1 MITSLLAMQ
10 SFEAWQIVLLAF
22 GYAATLAAIIGV
34 GVLLVR
40 SGQKSSS
47 NKKVRKVVV
56 QPTQQQARP
65 ANPAT
70 PIVVQLPQQ
79 VNGQK
84 SAQQP
89 VAQQVPIMVQ
99 PQQPTVITQMPYVQ
113 PMMQMPYVQPMMQM
127 PMAQPM
133 VMPYYM
139 PMQQPMMQQPIMQQP
154 VMQQPVQQQSVAQ
167 QPAAQQPVQAQSVP
181 QQPAPEPEVRRGMAD
196 NDRVLDVFGFYSPVD
211 DSVSSTRSRETSKR
225 RG

>member
-1 MITSLLAMQ
+1 MITSLLAVN
-10 SFEAWQIVLLAF
+10 SFETWQIILLAF

-40 SGQKSSS
+40 SGNKQSS
-47 NKKVRKVVV
+47 KRKARKVVV
-56 QPTQQQARP
+56 PPTVQQARP
-65 ANPAT
+65 ATSAT

-79 VNGQK
+79 PTAQK
-84 SAQQP
+84 SVQQPNVQQP
-89 VAQQVPIMVQ
+89 VVQTVPVMVQ

-133 VMPYYM
+133 AMPYYV
-139 PMQQPMMQQPIMQQP
+139 PMQQPMMQQPVQQP
-154 VMQQPVQQQSVAQ
+154 VAQQPVQQQPVAQ
-167 QPAAQQPVQAQSVP
+167 QPAPE
-181 QQPAPEPEVRRGMAD
+181 PAPQPEVRRGMAD

-211 DSVSSTRSRETSKR
+211 ETVASSRSRETSKR